1 MPHHIKFTM
10 SPSNKKVTGI
20 QRSRKMC
27 PQTWGGSRENQ
38 SIEIDTEMPQM
49 IQLIDKDVKTAS
61 INMLHMF
68 KKV

>member
-1 MPHHIKFTM
+1 M
-10 SPSNKKVTGI
+10 
-20 QRSRKMC
+20 
-27 PQTWGGSRENQ
+27 ENQ